1 MADYY
6 TLLGV
11 PANATE
17 AEIRT
22 AYRKKAKLYHPDV
35 NKSPDAHSLFL
46 LVTAAYET
54 LINPAKRQRYNH
66 RSSSPTSGN
75 GFQTYQEWMKAKRAQ
90 AEHEAKL
97 RYYEFLKSREKFRKS
112 PYYRLAIWVTH
123 LARIVSYAFGIAIV
137 GICLY
142 IILDIHFMLFFFVL
156 PFICGGIYLMKCTN
170 DWYKET
176 KKFF

>member
-97 RYYEFLKSREKFRKS
+97 RYYE
-112 PYYRLAIWVTH
+112 
-123 LARIVSYAFGIAIV
+123 
-137 GICLY
+137 
-142 IILDIHFMLFFFVL
+142 
-156 PFICGGIYLMKCTN
+156 
-170 DWYKET
+170 
-176 KKFF
+176 